1 MSTGS
6 SDTRPF
12 GKLFQVRWAEKLGDP
27 RNPYLVRWT
36 LVIFGFTIRLHHW
49 LRSDDRRYFHD
60 HAADF
65 ISVVIWGRYWNT
77 VPLDPEL
84 PPSGNNKRFCE
95 VVGLFGSR
103 TNKPSW
109 NLGRS
114 IWFSKAE
121 QRHFLNISEFGA
133 WTLLLEG
140 RPRHKWGFYVPRKG
154 ETKVR
159 KMRPLEYFHRFGVI
173 QADPNY
179 Q

>member
-65 ISVVIWGRYWNT
+65 ISIIMKGRYANVT
-77 VPLDPEL
+77 PNDPEL
-84 PPSGNNKRFCE
+84 PPMEGGNEIRHSVSG
-95 VVGLFGSR
+95 LLGSWY
-103 TNKPSW
+103 KPWRWKDSV
-109 NLGRS
+109 
-114 IWFSKAE
+114 WFSRAK
-121 QRHFLNISEFGA
+121 QRHYLDIPKQGA
-133 WTLLLEG
+133 WTLLIEG
-140 RPRHKWGFYVPRKG
+140 RPRNKWGFYVPRKG

-159 KMRPLEYFHRFGVI
+159 KMRPLEYFHRFGII
-173 QADPNY
+173 QADPEY